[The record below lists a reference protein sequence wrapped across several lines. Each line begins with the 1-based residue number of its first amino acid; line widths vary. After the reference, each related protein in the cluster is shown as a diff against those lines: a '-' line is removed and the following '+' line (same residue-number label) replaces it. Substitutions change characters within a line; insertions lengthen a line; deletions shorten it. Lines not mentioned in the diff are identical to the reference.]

1 MLLTHSVS
9 GFGFRM
15 TNWTAKFF
23 RSGLRFTVS
32 FVSIVLL
39 AVLLAPRALAQEEL
53 GDGTIDP
60 IKLFER
66 GQNAHAHGDLTRA
79 LEFYEQAIKLRPEFP
94 EAEFQRG
101 VVLVSLGRSNE
112 AEPAFRRAIELRKDW
127 SLPYS
132 SLGAL
137 LARNNRDRE
146 AEPLLRQAIKL
157 DAQNNV
163 ALRTLADV
171 RLRAGDSKEAVEFA
185 RRATNDK
192 EAPASAWI
200 LRAIAERAANDKA
213 EAKASLDHA
222 LQIEPENI
230 VALEER
236 AGLRAEE
243 ADYERAIEDLKKA
256 DQLKP
261 GDRQI
266 LSRLLGVYERAG
278 KTEEAYKLAESLGLV
293 NKSTDGSNQGTIK
306 VVGTPQEIEAANSDD
321 PLKARQALEALLVK
335 NPRNAML
342 LAKLGA
348 SYRTDAPANS
358 LDFYRRAAEIEPKN
372 VDYAT
377 GYGAALV
384 QARRFADAVVILRRV
399 ISAAPENYVAH
410 ANLATALYEL
420 KQFAAALPE
429 YEWMLKSKPDL
440 VIAHYFI
447 ATAHDKLGEY
457 KEALAAYETFVA
469 RADAK
474 TNELEI
480 EKVKLRLPS
489 LRQQIKLGQGVKQK
503 P

>member
-1 MLLTHSVS
+1 
-9 GFGFRM
+9 M
-15 TNWTAKFF
+15 TNWPGKLFL
-23 RSGLRFTVS
+23 SGPRITLLFAS
-32 FVSIVLL
+32 MLLL
-39 AVLLAPRALAQEEL
+39 ALPLAPPALAQTDDL
-53 GDGTIDP
+53 GDSAVDP

-66 GQNAHAHGDLTRA
+66 GQNAHARGDLERA

-101 VVLVSLGRSNE
+101 GVLVSLGRFAA

-137 LARNNRDRE
+137 LVRNNRDRD

-157 DAQNNV
+157 DPQNSF

-171 RLRAGDSKEAVEFA
+171 RLRAGDSKEAVELA

-192 EAPASAWI
+192 EAPASAWVI
-200 LRAIAERAANDKA
+200 RALAERATGDKA
-213 EAKASLDHA
+213 GARESLDHA
-222 LQIEPENI
+222 LQLEPENV
-230 VALEER
+230 VALKER
-236 AGLRAEE
+236 ADCRAEA
-243 ADYERAIEDLKKA
+243 ADYEHAIEDLKKA
-256 DQLKP
+256 AQLKP
-261 GDRQI
+261 GDKQI
-266 LSRLLGVYERAG
+266 LSRLLRVYEAAG
-278 KTEEAYKLAESLGLV
+278 KTEEAQRLAESLGV
-293 NKSTDGSNQGTIK
+293 ANKSPDAANPGTIK
-306 VVGTPQEIEAANSDD
+306 VVGTPEEIEAANSDD
-321 PLKARQALEALLVK
+321 AVTARKALETLLTK

-348 SYRTDAPANS
+348 SYRTETPARS

-372 VDYAT
+372 ADYAT
-377 GYGAALV
+377 GYAAALV
-384 QARRFADAVVILRRV
+384 QARQFAEAALILRRV

-420 KQFAAALPE
+420 KQFVAALPE

-440 VIAHYFI
+440 VIAHFFI

-457 KEALAAYETFVA
+457 PEALSAYETFLA

-474 TNELEI
+474 SNELEI

-489 LRQQIKLGQGVKQK
+489 LRQQIKLGQGTKRK

>member
-1 MLLTHSVS
+1 
-9 GFGFRM
+9 M

-23 RSGLRFTVS
+23 RSGSRFKIS
-32 FVSIVLL
+32 FGSIVLL
-39 AVLLAPRALAQEEL
+39 ALLLAPQALAQTEEL
-53 GDGTIDP
+53 GDGAVDP

-66 GQNAHAHGDLTRA
+66 GQNAHAHGDLARA

-101 VVLVSLGRSNE
+101 SVLVSLGRSTE

-137 LARNNRDRE
+137 LVRNNRDRE

-171 RLRAGDSKEAVEFA
+171 RLRAGDPKEAVEFA

-192 EAPASAWI
+192 EASASAWI
-200 LRAIAERAANDKA
+200 LRGIAERAANDKA
-213 EAKASLDHA
+213 EAKTSLDHA

-236 AGLRAEE
+236 ADLRAEE
-243 ADYERAIEDLKKA
+243 ADYEHAIEDLKKA
-256 DQLKP
+256 EQIKP

-278 KTEEAYKLAESLGLV
+278 KTEDASKLAESLGLV
-293 NKSTDGSNQGTIK
+293 NKSTDVSNQGTIK
-306 VVGTPQEIEAANSDD
+306 VVGTPEEIEAANNND
-321 PLKARQALEALLVK
+321 PLKARKALEALLVK

-348 SYRTDAPANS
+348 SYRTDAPASS

-384 QARRFADAVVILRRV
+384 QARRFADAVAILSRV

-429 YEWMLKSKPDL
+429 YEWMLKAKPDL

-457 KEALAAYETFVA
+457 KEALAAYETFIA

-474 TNELEI
+474 TNDLEI
-480 EKVKLRLPS
+480 EKVKLRLPL